1 MVHGSTKHYNNNNLS
16 FLSSFTLSPFSLS
29 LPLSLT
35 LSHSIVR
42 VLCFCMSISL
52 YKHYLW
58 IIASEWNLI
67 HPNNRFIFFGK
78 VCIRLEENVTYSAC
92 YIAHFAWSYDRR
104 EQFTNRHRDKGRF
117 VNVANLRQHQSH
129 SNPGFCS
136 SKTAYS
142 IFISLKLPDE
152 NVLLTLYIYTYR
164 EAVLCLIISVL
175 SRFI

>member
-1 MVHGSTKHYNNNNLS
+1 MVQQNIITTIISLFSPLLLS
-16 FLSSFTLSPFSLS
+16 RPSLS

-35 LSHSIVR
+35 LSHLIVR
-42 VLCFCMSISL
+42 FLCFCMSISL

-78 VCIRLEENVTYSAC
+78 VCITLEENVTYSAC

-142 IFISLKLPDE
+142 IFISLKLPWWKCSS
-152 NVLLTLYIYTYR
+152 NVIHIHVSRSCPLFVYI
-164 EAVLCLIISVL
+164 SP
-175 SRFI
+175 